1 MAAQGLH
8 RSQSFL
14 GNYFR
19 RMKARLG
26 TPKAL
31 TAAAHKLARII
42 YHMLINRQEF
52 DSTVFQDQER
62 SNQHRKQLRL
72 RAQARELGFELVELK
87 A

>member
-1 MAAQGLH
+1 M
-8 RSQSFL
+8 

-31 TAAAHKLARII
+31 TAAAHKLARIV
-42 YHMLINRQEF
+42 YYMVTNRQEF

-62 SNQHRKQLRL
+62 SNQHRKRLRL
-72 RAQARELGFELVELK
+72 QAQARELGFELVELE
-87 A
+87 AEAVA